1 MPNQLHM
8 RISKIGGNMLN
19 GITVNAP
26 NNRRI
31 KLTVY
36 PGHYVTSHAHVDM
49 YISMTEIR
57 TDATMASEAAGEL
70 ADRLRYSRIDTIV
83 CLECTQNIGAFL
95 AKELMDG
102 AHSVNSGSMIHVI
115 TPEIN
120 SNNQLSFNSEIQ
132 QYVTG
137 KEVALLMSTVST
149 GRSLARAAECIDY
162 YGGKLVGI
170 ASIFSAIDSSGSLPI
185 HSIFKRTDLNEYN
198 SYKSNECPLC
208 SRGRKLDGLIN
219 AGGCTVL

>member
-1 MPNQLHM
+1 
-8 RISKIGGNMLN
+8 MLN
-19 GITVNAP
+19 GIILNAP

-36 PGHYVTSHAHVDM
+36 PGHYATSHAHVDK

-57 TDATMASEAAGEL
+57 TDTAMAEEAAKAL
-70 ADRLRYSRIDTIV
+70 ADRLRYSKIDTIV
-83 CLECTQNIGAFL
+83 CLECTQTIGAFL

-102 AHSVNSGSMIHVI
+102 AHSINSGNAIHVI

-132 QYVTG
+132 LHVTG
-137 KEVALLMSTVST
+137 KDVALLMSTVST
-149 GRSLARAAECIDY
+149 GRSLARAAECIEY
-162 YGGKLVGI
+162 YGGRIIGI
-170 ASIFSAIDSSGSLPI
+170 ASIFSAIDSSQELPI
-185 HSIFKRTDLNEYN
+185 HAIFKREDLSEYN
-198 SYKSNECPLC
+198 NYKSNECPLC
-208 SRGRKLDGLIN
+208 KRGRKLDGFIN